1 MLTIAA
7 TMNAIRLFISPML
20 GWAVVGWVLYG
31 CAPTVEFTATPTTG
45 EAPLRVSFDN
55 HTRKADRIEWDFGD
69 GHTSHLAE
77 PAHTYRLSGTYT
89 VTLRAWKGK
98 RLRQKE
104 FIVEVQAPTRCLVE
118 IETPYGAILVELSDA
133 TPLHRDNF
141 LGLAEE
147 GFYDSLLFHRVVRG
161 FVIQGGD
168 PQSKNAQP
176 TTRLG
181 MGGPGYTLPAEFV
194 DTLIHLRGALAAAR
208 LPDQVNPEKRS
219 SGSQFYIVQGRP
231 VSDELLDRVEAMKG
245 FRYPSALR
253 KKYLERGGTPQLDG
267 DYTVF
272 GRVIQGFDVLDRIA
286 DLPVDAHSRP
296 MEDVWMVLH
305 VIK

>member
-1 MLTIAA
+1 MCWGCG
-7 TMNAIRLFISPML
+7 P
-20 GWAVVGWVLYG
+20 VVDF
-31 CAPTVEFTATPTTG
+31 AATPTTG
-45 EAPLRVSFDN
+45 RAPLRVVFDN

-69 GHTSHLAE
+69 GHTSSLAE

-89 VTLRAWKGK
+89 ATLRAWKGK
-98 RLRQKE
+98 RMKE
-104 FIVEVQAPTRCLVE
+104 KRATIEVDAPTHCLAE
-118 IETPYGAILVELSDA
+118 IETPYGSILVELYDA

-168 PQSKNAQP
+168 PQSRNAQP
-176 TTRLG
+176 DAHLG

-194 DTLIHLRGALAAAR
+194 DTLVHLRGALAAAR

-245 FRYPSALR
+245 FRYPTALR
-253 KKYLERGGTPQLDG
+253 KKYLEQGGTPQLDG

-272 GRVIQGFDVLDRIA
+272 GRVVSGFHVLERIA
-286 DLPVDAHSRP
+286 SLPVDARSRP
-296 MEDVWMVLH
+296 MEDVWMVVH